1 MLFIALAY
9 TTLDRLCA
17 VFLYNPTLAVHHM
30 WFYASRHVWLYI
42 NTHLSVYSDI
52 SLWWL
57 YIKHMVIYTLT
68 FHCIACGYTS
78 RYAVILV
85 ISRIYTS
92 YTRMSS
98 FHTYSNI
105 VLYVSFSK
113 YVSTLFLYVHTVD
126 YQTTSVQIV
135 HRLPNDVEIS
145 WFFLWFIVLSL
156 NLNTLYVVMTSS
168 KPRRYLS
175 HVVHFLT
182 VPTASHRAYCY
193 AVLRYHISKLSP
205 VPCSLYPPINGQS
218 PYCRPTNENTDI

>member
-1 MLFIALAY
+1 MQFFYIILHSQFTICGFTRHAMCGY
-9 TTLDRLCA
+9 TLIHIY
-17 VFLYNPTLAVHHM
+17 LYTPTFHSAIYVIMHHG
-30 WFYASRHVWLYI
+30 AWLY
-42 NTHLSVYSDI
+42 VYFYI
-52 SLWWL
+52 KGAVLRTAALTLHHVVTRMVIPLHVWL

-78 RYAVILV
+78 RYTVIPV

-145 WFFLWFIVLSL
+145 
-156 NLNTLYVVMTSS
+156 
-168 KPRRYLS
+168 
-175 HVVHFLT
+175 
-182 VPTASHRAYCY
+182 
-193 AVLRYHISKLSP
+193 
-205 VPCSLYPPINGQS
+205 
-218 PYCRPTNENTDI
+218 